1 MTVPSLTRGE
11 VLVFRSKS
19 FSTKSFTPKS
29 WAFDGEP
36 IPKPP
41 DNGWLGGGSDYWKH
55 ADRQQNAQQKQA
67 EREALGIVPA
77 EVKRAVEIVARI
89 EARNP
94 VAALDNEA
102 LAIEAL
108 ARELEQN
115 ELEWRDFYAELLRD
129 ALRGLIHEELARR
142 LRALMEEQ
150 DEEQVILLMLSEM

>member
-1 MTVPSLTRGE
+1 
-11 VLVFRSKS
+11 VFRSSS
-19 FSTKSFTPKS
+19 FSQASFSPKS
-29 WAFDGEP
+29 WVFDGVVP
-36 IPKPP
+36 PVKPAVE
-41 DNGWLGGGSDYWKH
+41 WLGGGGDYRHLDAK
-55 ADRQQNAQQKQA
+55 QQSAEERQA

-94 VAALDNEA
+94 VSALDNEA
-102 LAIEAL
+102 RALEAL
-108 ARELEQN
+108 AKELEQN
-115 ELEWRDFYAELLRD
+115 ELEWRDFYADLLRD